1 MGRVKSAL
9 IKRTTRKLIELSPET
24 YTSKFEDNKRML
36 AGTMPSKRI
45 RNIVAGYLTR
55 IKKSQSKQIA

>member
-9 IKRTTRKLIELSPET
+9 IKRTTRKLIELGPET

-36 AGTMPSKRI
+36 TGTMPSKRI

-55 IKKSQSKQIA
+55 IKKSQSKQFA